1 MSIRRYKRCL
11 AFYSSSAYLSAFA
24 YKSIHRNR
32 PDWLDDQWVDIEFYQ
47 RVIVCYRV
55 FGDGDDSVDQ
65 CIEVST
71 FTAPVC
77 VHEYTQFKRF
87 DGRYD
92 FLALQRQQQRYR
104 VIHEFDERT
113 TRTDQQIEAECF
125 IPAYANDHLGN
136 DWSRHLLDEETLERC

>member
-55 FGDGDDSVDQ
+55 FGDGDDSVDHLYSDAWSE
-65 CIEVST
+65 IEQVALRALEENNPDWG
-71 FTAPVC
+71 FTLDRRYAAILGAGCSAPSSA
-77 VHEYTQFKRF
+77 HPR
-87 DGRYD
+87 
-92 FLALQRQQQRYR
+92 QR
-104 VIHEFDERT
+104 
-113 TRTDQQIEAECF
+113 
-125 IPAYANDHLGN
+125 
-136 DWSRHLLDEETLERC
+136 EE